1 MKKLN
6 VKRPGPNATPDEIA
20 EWKRMHAELG
30 QKTATKLHRI
40 MNKKPPSEGLLSE
53 HLND

>member
-1 MKKLN
+1 MKR
-6 VKRPGPNATPDEIA
+6 VRVERPGPDATPEEIA

-30 QKTATKLHRI
+30 KETAAKLHRI
-40 MNKKPPSEGLLSE
+40 MKKVPSKGLLSE

>member
-6 VKRPGPNATPDEIA
+6 VKRPGPDATPKEIA

-30 QKTATKLHRI
+30 KKTATKLHRI
-40 MNKKPPSEGLLSE
+40 MNKKAPTKGLLSE
-53 HLND
+53 QLND